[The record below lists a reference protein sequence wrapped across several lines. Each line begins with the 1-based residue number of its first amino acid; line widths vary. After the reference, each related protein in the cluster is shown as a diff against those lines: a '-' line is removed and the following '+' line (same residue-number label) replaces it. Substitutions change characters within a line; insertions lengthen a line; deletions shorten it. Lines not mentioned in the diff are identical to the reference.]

1 MWQGR
6 RTGAKVDAQE
16 EEMHCLDVGTCV
28 LPLCL
33 IPMQCVCC
41 GEKLGSRVLPGHRAA
56 GKAGEERGYVLGL
69 DAGVSSLWTPK
80 EYLTVQEFKSKEF

>member
-41 GEKLGSRVLPGHRAA
+41 GEKGAAWAQGCRKGWGTAGLCPGA
-56 GKAGEERGYVLGL
+56 GCWSFQPL
-69 DAGVSSLWTPK
+69 DTQRISHSAGV
-80 EYLTVQEFKSKEF
+80 